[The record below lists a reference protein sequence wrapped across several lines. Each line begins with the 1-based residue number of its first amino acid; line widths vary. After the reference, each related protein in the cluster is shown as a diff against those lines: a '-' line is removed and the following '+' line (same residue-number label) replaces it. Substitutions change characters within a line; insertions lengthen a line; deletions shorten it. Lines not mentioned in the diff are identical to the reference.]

1 MAKEFLFLSNTLFL
15 IHYFYCTIVLPVET
29 LPRENYKLT
38 YEINST
44 KDIMDQENRNSF
56 FTIFEMGAPVQKVPL
71 IIKPKTNFYTIT
83 SVNIVPNTTMP
94 EITKF
99 NLSENFFKTY
109 DFYDEK
115 KSNSHT
121 LNWCRESEFYFAEE
135 CCSVNDTILFYH
147 NVNMKNKT
155 ETNIYFE
162 LMRNVQDNI
171 TGEIGLNLYD
181 AHRRIYNTF
190 LGIMK
195 TNNLISNYYWYFDF
209 DSWND
214 TKGKIVIG
222 SLPHEDYPY
231 LYSEKNLFFTNS
243 NPSTRL
249 TYMEMK
255 FDKIYIINN
264 DTKIYF
270 CNEAEFRYDSKIIIG
285 DHEYEK
291 YLLKQID
298 NLIKE
303 KKCFNDTI
311 RDFDYFGIMNFYYC
325 KNDKEIKKKLEK
337 IISPIYFFSN
347 DFNYTFE
354 INKDEILREKDEYI
368 YIQMLFNDITRK
380 WSLGTVFSLKY
391 KFVFNQDLGQ
401 IGFYKIKEGKN
412 SNKNLIVLL
421 KAGVIILLCAFLI
434 FLGIQIGKILKKT
447 RKKRA
452 NELTDEYD
460 YYSESKKEYKSDI
473 NNDLIGNN
481 NYIN

>member
-1 MAKEFLFLSNTLFL
+1 MSKEFLFLSNTLFL
-15 IHYFYCTIVLPVET
+15 IHYFYCTIVLPIET

-56 FTIFEMGAPVQKVPL
+56 FTIFEMGVPVQKVPL

-83 SVNIVPNTTMP
+83 SFNSVPNTTMP

-121 LNWCRESEFYFAEE
+121 LNWCRESEFYIAEE

-147 NVNMKNKT
+147 SINMKNKT
-155 ETNIYFE
+155 EHNIYFE

-181 AHRRIYNTF
+181 PHRRVYNTF
-190 LGIMK
+190 LGVMK
-195 TNNLISNYYWYFDF
+195 MNNLISNYYWYFDF

-231 LYSEKNLFFTNS
+231 FYSEKNLFFTNS

-298 NLIKE
+298 ALIKE

-311 RDFDYFGIMNFYYC
+311 RDFDYFSIMNFYYC
-325 KNDKEIKKKLEK
+325 KNDKEIKKKLEE
-337 IISPIYFFSN
+337 IITQIYFYSN

-380 WSLGTVFSLKY
+380 WSLGKAFSLKY

-401 IGFYKIKEGKN
+401 IGFYKKKEEEN
-412 SNKNLIVLL
+412 SIKNLIVLL
-421 KAGVIILLCAFLI
+421 QAGVIILLCAFLI

-452 NELTDEYD
+452 NELSDEYD
-460 YYSESKKEYKSDI
+460 YNSESKKEYKSDI

-481 NYIN
+481 KYIN

>member
-1 MAKEFLFLSNTLFL
+1 
-15 IHYFYCTIVLPVET
+15 
-29 LPRENYKLT
+29 
-38 YEINST
+38 
-44 KDIMDQENRNSF
+44 
-56 FTIFEMGAPVQKVPL
+56 
-71 IIKPKTNFYTIT
+71 
-83 SVNIVPNTTMP
+83 
-94 EITKF
+94 
-99 NLSENFFKTY
+99 
-109 DFYDEK
+109 
-115 KSNSHT
+115 
-121 LNWCRESEFYFAEE
+121 
-135 CCSVNDTILFYH
+135 
-147 NVNMKNKT
+147 
-155 ETNIYFE
+155 
-162 LMRNVQDNI
+162 
-171 TGEIGLNLYD
+171 
-181 AHRRIYNTF
+181 
-190 LGIMK
+190 
-195 TNNLISNYYWYFDF
+195 
-209 DSWND
+209 
-214 TKGKIVIG
+214 
-222 SLPHEDYPY
+222 
-231 LYSEKNLFFTNS
+231 
-243 NPSTRL
+243 
-249 TYMEMK
+249 
-255 FDKIYIINN
+255 
-264 DTKIYF
+264 
-270 CNEAEFRYDSKIIIG
+270 
-285 DHEYEK
+285 
-291 YLLKQID
+291 
-298 NLIKE
+298 
-303 KKCFNDTI
+303 
-311 RDFDYFGIMNFYYC
+311 MNFYYC

>member
-1 MAKEFLFLSNTLFL
+1 MVKEFLFLSITLLL
-15 IHYFYCTIVLPVET
+15 INYLNSIIVLPIEII
-29 LPRENYKLT
+29 PRENYKLE

-56 FTIFEMGAPVQKVPL
+56 FTIFEIGAPVQKIPL

-83 SVNIVPNTTMP
+83 SVNGVPNATI
-94 EITKF
+94 ERRSKYNF
-99 NLSENFFKTY
+99 SENFLKIY

-115 KSNSHT
+115 KSNSSI
-121 LNWCRESEFYFAEE
+121 LNWCRESEFYLAEE

-147 NVNMKNKT
+147 SINMENKT
-155 ETNIYFE
+155 VINIYFE
-162 LMRNVQDNI
+162 MMRNVEDNI

-181 AHRRIYNTF
+181 AHRRVYNTF
-190 LGIMK
+190 LGVMK
-195 TNNLISNYYWYFDF
+195 ANNLISNYYWYFDF

-214 TKGKIVIG
+214 TKGKIIIG

-231 LYSEKNLFFTNS
+231 LYSEDNLYITNS

-270 CNEAEFRYDSKIIIG
+270 ANEAEFRYDSKIIIG

-291 YLLKQID
+291 YLLKKIEI
-298 NLIKE
+298 LFKE

-311 RDFDYFGIMNFYYC
+311 RDFDYYSNMNFYYC
-325 KNDKEIKKKLEK
+325 KNNEEIKRILKE
-337 IISPIYFFSN
+337 IISPIYFYSK

-354 INKDEILREKDEYI
+354 INNDEILREKDEYI
-368 YIQMLFNDITRK
+368 YIQILFNDIARR
-380 WSLGTVFSLKY
+380 WSLGKVFSLKY

-401 IGFYKIKEGKN
+401 IGFYKMKEKKT
-412 SNKNLIVLL
+412 SNKNLKVILQ
-421 KAGVIILLCAFLI
+421 AGLIILLCAFLI

-452 NELTDEYD
+452 NELADEYD
-460 YYSESKKEYKSDI
+460 YYSDIKRENKSDI
-473 NNDLIGNN
+473 NNGLIDNN
-481 NYIN
+481 KNIN